1 MIRWS
6 PNAELA
12 GLHTAM
18 DRLFEDFFGPV
29 AGGDGRRQLTRT
41 YHLPIDVREVENGY
55 EIAAAVPGF
64 SPEEVD
70 ITLADGVLRITARH
84 ESESQQESDGYLRRE
99 VAFGN
104 FERTVQLPGDV
115 DDDGITATFD
125 NGMLTISVP
134 KVARPEPKKIQ
145 VTSGRKQLTDSPS

>member
-29 AGGDGRRQLTRT
+29 AGGDGQRRLART
-41 YHLPIDVREVENGY
+41 YHLPIDVREVDGGY

-64 SPEEVD
+64 APEEVD

-84 ESESQQESDGYLRRE
+84 ESESHRERDGYLRRE
-99 VAFGN
+99 VAYGN

-115 DDDGITATFD
+115 NGDEITASFE

-145 VTSGRKQLTDSPS
+145 VTSGRKQLSDSPS